1 MAELVD
7 AAGLN
12 PAVPLG
18 TWGFETLPEHRA
30 KTDPQIGEE
39 TLINVRLTP
48 RAGATSVALRD
59 DGGLAV
65 RVTAPPLE
73 DRANE
78 ALVRAVAKALG
89 VAPSR
94 VALVRG
100 RRSRDKTLRVEGLGA
115 DDVRRILGGE

>member
-12 PAVPLG
+12 PAVPQG

-30 KTDPQIGEE
+30 KTHHIGEE
-39 TLINVRLTP
+39 TLISVRLTP
-48 RAGATSVALRD
+48 RAAATSVELRD
-59 DGGLAV
+59 DGSLAV

-89 VAPSR
+89 VASSR

-100 RRSRDKTLRVEGLGA
+100 RRSRDKTLRIEGLGA
-115 DDVRRILGGE
+115 GDVRRILSGE